1 MKLKKS
7 LFRPISLILCLLG
20 LILIGWTSSLLSS
33 EPDEITRINLQIRLE
48 GLNWQAGETSLTRL
62 APQERRLRLGGFVP
76 LAEDPSRFA
85 PVSIQ
90 PELPS
95 AWNWANRQGKNY
107 LTSVKDQGSCGS
119 CWAFATLGLV
129 EALYNVEHD
138 KYTLL
143 FSQRIVRNKRNQ
155 NELGGSS
162 FPLTPGLIIQAL
174 NYPDLSEQELVS
186 CSDAGDCDG
195 GWAWKSL
202 VYVQNNGVSPEDC
215 FPYQAADVAC
225 LLCADYARRLTKIK
239 GWGWV
244 TQATPQKEKI
254 KSALLEGPLILYLD
268 VYSDF
273 YAYRSGVYQPT
284 STATYEGGHLVVL
297 VGYNETKKCWICKNS
312 WGKDWGEAGYFKI
325 RMGSCST
332 GTWVLKAWGVSIG
345 NRPPVLS
352 PLAPVTIK
360 EGEKLTV
367 KLMAVDPDGDE
378 LTFGAEGL
386 PAGASFNSTT
396 GEFNWTPDY
405 DQDGLYKIRF
415 SVTDGL
421 YIRYRQ
427 LVITVINIKK
437 TKGKY

>member
-1 MKLKKS
+1 MKLRRYMTRK
-7 LFRPISLILCLLG
+7 ISLIFCLAG
-20 LILIGWTSSLLSS
+20 LIFIGWPSSLPSG
-33 EPDEITRINLQIRLE
+33 PDEIARINLQIRLE
-48 GLNWQAGETSLTRL
+48 GLDWQAGETALTRL
-62 APQERRLRLGGFVP
+62 APEERRLRLGGFAP
-76 LAEDPSRFA
+76 LAEDPSRVA
-85 PVSIQ
+85 PVAV
-90 PELPS
+90 PGELPS

-119 CWAFATLGLV
+119 CWAFAALGQV
-129 EALYNVEHD
+129 EALYNVEQN

-143 FSQRIVRNKRNQ
+143 SFREGAGLNRHL
-155 NELGGSS
+155 NESSDHSS
-162 FPLTPGLIIQAL
+162 FFSPGLIIQAL

-186 CSDAGDCDG
+186 CSAAGDCDG

-202 VYVQNNGVSPEDC
+202 VYLQDNGVSPEDC
-215 FPYQAADVAC
+215 FPYEAAEVAC

-254 KSALLEGPLILYLD
+254 KAALLEGPLILYLD

-297 VGYNETKKCWICKNS
+297 VGYDEVKKCWICKNS

-352 PLAPVTIK
+352 PLDPVTIK

-367 KLMAVDPDGDE
+367 KLMAADPDGDE

-386 PAGASFNSTT
+386 PPGASFNSTT
-396 GEFNWTPDY
+396 GVFTWTPDY
-405 DQDGLYKIRF
+405 DQDGLYKIKF

-421 YIRYRQ
+421 YVRYRQ
-427 LVITVINIKK
+427 LVITVINIKR